1 MSLEIIVKLS
11 MVVVPVFLPEW
22 DQNVS
27 RFAFG
32 MPVGDV
38 GEGGEKTDW
47 IVMERAVQ
55 PIRRTDKCRE
65 QDCCICV
72 TWDCFL

>member
-1 MSLEIIVKLS
+1 MEIIVKLS

-55 PIRRTDKCRE
+55 PTRRTDKCRK
-65 QDCCICV
+65 QDCCVCV